1 MLDLLRSHHI
11 HVDPSLAGSR
21 RTVQLFLD
29 DLVAHRDNLAS
40 AWTVEMMAA
49 DCGLKMTQFV
59 HYVRQLTNMAPMHYL
74 NHRRLDFALKLP
86 QEDRSVSV
94 TELLSL
100 PVSLRVRTVQHCSG
114 GDSK

>member
-1 MLDLLRSHHI
+1 MIL
-11 HVDPSLAGSR
+11 PSPVRAE
-21 RTVQLFLD
+21 LFSFSSMTWSLIGTIWPP
-29 DLVAHRDNLAS
+29 R
-40 AWTVEMMAA
+40 WTVEIEMMAA

-74 NHRRLDFALKLP
+74 SHRRLDFAVRLL

-114 GDSK
+114 GDSN